1 MLTLVIHLALAF
13 ASLDERE
20 LRKQKLAESVYDPGV
35 IPGKWRQEYMN
46 DFENLGAFV
55 EKKCAIYP
63 NETYSMPL
71 GRIRD
76 IYHFDRDWVAFISHL
91 SFFKK

>member
-1 MLTLVIHLALAF
+1 MLNLVIHLALAY

-35 IPGKWRQEYMN
+35 IPGEWRPENMD

-55 EKKCAIYP
+55 KKKCAIYP
-63 NETYSMPL
+63 NATFSMPL
-71 GRIRD
+71 GRVRD
-76 IYHFDRDWVAFISHL
+76 IHHFDSEWVAFFVI
-91 SFFKK
+91 

>member
-20 LRKQKLAESVYDPGV
+20 LRKQKLAEAVYDPGV
-35 IPGKWRQEYMN
+35 IPGKWRKEDVG

-63 NETYSMPL
+63 NATFSTPL
-71 GRIRD
+71 GRVRD
-76 IYHFDRDWVAFISHL
+76 IHHFDSDWVAFLVI
-91 SFFKK
+91 

>member
-35 IPGKWRQEYMN
+35 IPGKWRKEDMG

-63 NETYSMPL
+63 NVTLSMPS
-71 GRIRD
+71 GRLSD
-76 IYHFDRDWVAFISHL
+76 IHHFDSDRVKLLLCQTF
-91 SFFKK
+91 